1 MKLIDII
8 FLIIIK
14 VGMVFGIVLLLLSN
28 SEGAITNTITS
39 GFLVLFLFLI
49 ELTDILDDIKSQ
61 LKNKNGL

>member
-1 MKLIDII
+1 
-8 FLIIIK
+8 
-14 VGMVFGIVLLLLSN
+14 MVFGIVLLLLSN

-49 ELTDILDDIKSQ
+49 ELTDILYDIKSQ